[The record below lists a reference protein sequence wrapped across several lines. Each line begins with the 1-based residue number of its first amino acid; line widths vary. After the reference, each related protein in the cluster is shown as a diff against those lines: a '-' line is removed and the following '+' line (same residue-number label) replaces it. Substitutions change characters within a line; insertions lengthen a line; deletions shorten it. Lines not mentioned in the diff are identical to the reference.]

1 MNHKFQTLSAH
12 RSNTPQSVL
21 YLPAGP
27 TRTQSVLYRKPWFSE
42 REKGNTCNASYLQ
55 DILMLVVIVINR
67 LLRDDVSK
75 GKTSTKEKTSLRDIW
90 NTLKDPALIG
100 KVIIGYIFLTIS
112 LPMNGQDSG
121 SWL

>member
-1 MNHKFQTLSAH
+1 
-12 RSNTPQSVL
+12 
-21 YLPAGP
+21 
-27 TRTQSVLYRKPWFSE
+27 
-42 REKGNTCNASYLQ
+42 
-55 DILMLVVIVINR
+55 MLVVIVINR

-75 GKTSTKEKTSLRDIW
+75 GKTSSKEKTSLSDIW

-100 KVIIGYIFLTIS
+100 KVIMGNLFLTIS